1 MKQVEKSTGKTPP
14 DLINA
19 PTLSEC
25 HNDVW
30 KAYTTLSVFS
40 YQEIDAYVR
49 LTGLLLTPWEIEAI
63 MILSQYR
70 ESEPKWPI

>member
-1 MKQVEKSTGKTPP
+1 LKQVEKSTGKTPP
-14 DLINA
+14 DLVNA
-19 PTLSEC
+19 PTLSDC

-30 KAYTTLSVFS
+30 KAYTNLSVFT
-40 YQEIDAYVR
+40 YQEIDAYIR

-63 MILSQYR
+63 MRLSQYR